1 MPSIDVWK
9 QLVLA
14 PIDTWRV
21 TEVVGGACHATTHEL
36 RILMLILIDR
46 VCVVVVL
53 KV

>member
-14 PIDTWRV
+14 PIDTRQI

-36 RILMLILIDR
+36 RISILTLIDR